1 MADLKTMQDLL
12 HHELQVLYNGEQ
24 LIIAGLPR
32 MIQHATNE
40 ELKNAF
46 AQHLEETRRHAERLE
61 QVAQMLNIK
70 AEGDGN
76 PSLKG
81 LIAEGEKVMHKDA
94 DPDVMDATLIAGA
107 QKIEHYEIAGYGTA
121 RYLAQMLGQTQ
132 VAEILAQTLEEEKKT
147 DTILNNLAMSKINQ
161 KAPQV

>member
-1 MADLKTMQDLL
+1 
-12 HHELQVLYNGEQ
+12 
-24 LIIAGLPR
+24 
-32 MIQHATNE
+32 MIQHASNA
-40 ELKNAF
+40 ELQQAF
-46 AQHLEETRRHAERLE
+46 TQHLEETRRHAERLE
-61 QVAQMLNIK
+61 QIAKMMNIDP
-70 AEGDGN
+70 EGDGN

-81 LIAEGEKVMHKDA
+81 MIAEGEKVMHKDA

-147 DTILNNLAMSKINQ
+147 DAILNGLAMNKINQ
-161 KAPQV
+161 QAPQV